1 MPLFVFGIESC
12 AKWLDWN
19 LMISFVFTAD
29 RSSARLGYKKNKNK
43 KCMMILTFQ
52 MA

>member
-29 RSSARLGYKKNKNK
+29 RSNARLVYIKRRKKEEEKS
-43 KCMMILTFQ
+43 
-52 MA
+52 A